1 MVNDIQNKI
10 IIVGG
15 GLIGEL
21 LHLML
26 KSKGFEIN
34 HFTKDSSV
42 KNRTFALSPSSV
54 DWLRSL
60 GLPSIFFESLSE
72 IKSMK
77 IFDSSI
83 KNSVTLNADE
93 VQKPALAYMANE
105 KDFDEAIKNTFNN
118 KKNFKKLPTDFEI
131 KKKQDQAILKLPNE
145 EHIASIII
153 ACDGANSK
161 VREKIAIDLRRH
173 NFNQTALSFELKV
186 NSEIQK
192 QAFQFFLKESILAV
206 LPIRQG
212 LVSIVWSCNA
222 NFFTKLNDL
231 DDKSIENELSQIIG
245 NYYKD
250 IKITTKKESFPLFMN
265 SVESIFKDRVLL
277 VGDSAHFIHPMAG
290 QGLNLGI
297 RDIIFLEKII
307 DRKNYLD
314 IGLRGFLRKYER
326 ARKEDVSQMG
336 FLTLGLNWIFSKK
349 SSIVT
354 DLIEKGMGVL
364 DKSKFLKQQL
374 IKKAIS

>member
-21 LHLML
+21 LHMML
-26 KSKGFEIN
+26 KSKGFEIS
-34 HFTKDSSV
+34 HFIKDSNV

-83 KNSVTLNADE
+83 KNSVTLNADD

-105 KDFDEAIKNTFNN
+105 RDFDEAIKNTFN
-118 KKNFKKLPTDFEI
+118 KKNFKKLPTDFKI
-131 KKKQDQAILKLPNE
+131 QKKQDQAILKLPNE

-186 NSEIQK
+186 NTEIQN
-192 QAFQFFLKESILAV
+192 QAFQFFLNESILAV

-212 LVSIVWSCNA
+212 LVSIVWSCNS
-222 NFFTKLNDL
+222 NFFTKLNGL
-231 DDKSIENELSQIIG
+231 DDKSIEHELSQIIG

-250 IKITTKKESFPLFMN
+250 IKITSKKESFPLFMN

-354 DLIEKGMGVL
+354 VAIEKGMGVL

>member
-21 LHLML
+21 LHMML

-83 KNSVTLNADE
+83 KNSVTLNADDA
-93 VQKPALAYMANE
+93 QKPALAYMVNE
-105 KDFDEAIKNTFNN
+105 KDFDEAIKNTFDN
-118 KKNFKKLPTDFEI
+118 KNLKKLSTDFEI
-131 KKKQDQAILKLPNE
+131 KKKQDHAILKLPNE
-145 EHIASIII
+145 DHMASIII

-161 VREKIAIDLRRH
+161 VREKIAIDLRKH

-186 NSEIQK
+186 KSEIQK

-212 LVSIVWSCNA
+212 LVSIVWSCNSS
-222 NFFTKLNDL
+222 FFTKLNGL

-250 IKITTKKESFPLFMN
+250 IKIASKKESFPLFMN

-307 DRKNYLD
+307 DRKKYLD

-326 ARKEDVSQMG
+326 ARKEDVSQIG
-336 FLTLGLNWIFSKK
+336 FLTFGLNWIFSKK

-354 DLIEKGMGVL
+354 GLIEKGMGVL

>member
-10 IIVGG
+10 IIIGG

-34 HFTKDSSV
+34 HFAKALKI

-60 GLPSIFFESLSE
+60 GFPSSFFEALSE

-83 KNSVTLNADE
+83 KNSVTLDAED
-93 VQKPALAYMANE
+93 VHKPALAYMVNE
-105 KDFDEAIKNTFNN
+105 KDFNVAIKKTFNN
-118 KKNFKKLPTDFEI
+118 EKNFKKLSTDFEI
-131 KKKQDQAILKLPNE
+131 KTEQEQVILKFHNE
-145 EHIASIII
+145 EHKASIII
-153 ACDGANSK
+153 ACDGANSM
-161 VREKIAIDLRRH
+161 VREKIAINPLKHD
-173 NFNQTALSFELKV
+173 FKQTALSFELKV
-186 NSEIQK
+186 KSEIQK

-206 LPIRQG
+206 LPIRKG
-212 LVSIVWSCNA
+212 LVSIVWSCDYQ
-222 NFFTKLNDL
+222 FFEKLNNL
-231 DDKSIENELSQIIG
+231 DDKSIENELNLIIG

-250 IKITTKKESFPLFMN
+250 IKIASKKEYFPLFMN

-277 VGDSAHFIHPMAG
+277 VGDAAHFIHPMAG

-297 RDIIFLEKII
+297 RDIIFLEKNI
-307 DRKNYLD
+307 DKKDYMD
-314 IGLRGFLRKYER
+314 IGLKGFLRKYER
-326 ARKEDVSQMG
+326 VRKEDVSQMG
-336 FLTLGLNWIFSKK
+336 FLTFGLNWIFSKK
-349 SSIVT
+349 STIVIGM
-354 DLIEKGMGVL
+354 IEKGMSML

-374 IKKAIS
+374 IKKAI

>member
-1 MVNDIQNKI
+1 
-10 IIVGG
+10 
-15 GLIGEL
+15 
-21 LHLML
+21 
-26 KSKGFEIN
+26 
-34 HFTKDSSV
+34 
-42 KNRTFALSPSSV
+42 
-54 DWLRSL
+54 
-60 GLPSIFFESLSE
+60 
-72 IKSMK
+72 MK

-83 KNSVTLNADE
+83 KNSVTLNADDA
-93 VQKPALAYMANE
+93 QKPALAYMANE
-105 KDFDEAIKNTFNN
+105 RDFDEAIKNTFNN

-131 KKKQDQAILKLPNE
+131 QKKQDQAILKLPNE

-161 VREKIAIDLRRH
+161 VRKKIAIDLRRH

-186 NSEIQK
+186 NSKIQK

-212 LVSIVWSCNA
+212 LVSIVWSCNS
-222 NFFTKLNDL
+222 NFFTKLNGL
-231 DDKSIENELSQIIG
+231 DDKSIEHELSQIIG

-250 IKITTKKESFPLFMN
+250 IKIASKKESFPLFMN

-307 DRKNYLD
+307 DRKNYQD

-354 DLIEKGMGVL
+354 GAIEKGMGVL

>member
-1 MVNDIQNKI
+1 M
-10 IIVGG
+10 
-15 GLIGEL
+15 
-21 LHLML
+21 
-26 KSKGFEIN
+26 
-34 HFTKDSSV
+34 
-42 KNRTFALSPSSV
+42 
-54 DWLRSL
+54 
-60 GLPSIFFESLSE
+60 
-72 IKSMK
+72 
-77 IFDSSI
+77 
-83 KNSVTLNADE
+83 
-93 VQKPALAYMANE
+93 
-105 KDFDEAIKNTFNN
+105 
-118 KKNFKKLPTDFEI
+118 
-131 KKKQDQAILKLPNE
+131 
-145 EHIASIII
+145 
-153 ACDGANSK
+153 
-161 VREKIAIDLRRH
+161 
-173 NFNQTALSFELKV
+173 
-186 NSEIQK
+186 
-192 QAFQFFLKESILAV
+192 

-212 LVSIVWSCNA
+212 LVSIVWSCNS
-222 NFFTKLNDL
+222 NFFTKLNGL

-250 IKITTKKESFPLFMN
+250 IKIASKKESFPLFMN

-354 DLIEKGMGVL
+354 GVIEKGMGVL

>member
-10 IIVGG
+10 IIIGG

-21 LHLML
+21 LHIML

-34 HFTKDSSV
+34 HFAKVSKI
-42 KNRTFALSPSSV
+42 KNRTFALSPSCV

-60 GLPSIFFESLSE
+60 GFPSLFFESLSA

-83 KNSVTLNADE
+83 KNSVTFNAEDAH
-93 VQKPALAYMANE
+93 KPALAYMVNE
-105 KDFDEAIKNTFNN
+105 KYFNEAIKKTFNN
-118 KKNFKKLPTDFEI
+118 EKNFKKLSTDFEI
-131 KKKQDQAILKLPNE
+131 KKEQEQAILKLYNE
-145 EHIASIII
+145 EHKASIII
-153 ACDGANSK
+153 ACDGANSM
-161 VREKIAIDLRRH
+161 VREKISINSLKHD
-173 NFNQTALSFELKV
+173 FKQTALSFELKV
-186 NSEIQK
+186 KSEIQK
-192 QAFQFFLKESILAV
+192 QAVQFFLKDSILAV
-206 LPIRQG
+206 LPIRKG
-212 LVSIVWSCNA
+212 LVSIVWSCDNQ
-222 NFFTKLNDL
+222 FFEKLNNL
-231 DDKSIENELSQIIG
+231 DDKSIENKLNLVIG

-250 IKITTKKESFPLFMN
+250 IKIASQKESFPLFMN

-277 VGDSAHFIHPMAG
+277 IGDAAHFIHPMAG

-297 RDIIFLEKII
+297 RDIISLEKNI
-307 DRKNYLD
+307 DKKDYMD

-326 ARKEDVSQMG
+326 TRKEDVSQIG

-349 SSIVT
+349 SSIV
-354 DLIEKGMGVL
+354 IGVIAKGMGLL
-364 DKSKFLKQQL
+364 DKSKFIKQQL

>member
-21 LHLML
+21 LHMML

-34 HFTKDSSV
+34 HFTKDSNV

-83 KNSVTLNADE
+83 KNSVTLNADDA
-93 VQKPALAYMANE
+93 QKPALAYMVNE
-105 KDFDEAIKNTFNN
+105 KDFDEAIKNTFDN
-118 KKNFKKLPTDFEI
+118 KNLKKLSTDFEI
-131 KKKQDQAILKLPNE
+131 QKKQDQAILKLPNE
-145 EHIASIII
+145 DHMASIII

-161 VREKIAIDLRRH
+161 VREKIAIDLRKH

-186 NSEIQK
+186 KSEIQK

-212 LVSIVWSCNA
+212 LVSIVWSCNS
-222 NFFTKLNDL
+222 NFFTKLNGL

-250 IKITTKKESFPLFMN
+250 IKIASKKESFPLFMN

-307 DRKNYLD
+307 DRKKYLD

-326 ARKEDVSQMG
+326 ARKEDVGQMG

-354 DLIEKGMGVL
+354 GLIEKGMGVL

>member
-15 GLIGEL
+15 GLIGVL
-21 LHLML
+21 LHMML

-34 HFTKDSSV
+34 HFTKDSSF

-54 DWLRSL
+54 DWLKSL

-83 KNSVTLNADE
+83 KNSVTLNADDA
-93 VQKPALAYMANE
+93 QKPALAYMVNE
-105 KDFDEAIKNTFNN
+105 KDFDEAIKNTFDN
-118 KKNFKKLPTDFEI
+118 KNLKKLSTDFEI
-131 KKKQDQAILKLPNE
+131 QKKQDQAILKLPNE
-145 EHIASIII
+145 DHMASIII

-161 VREKIAIDLRRH
+161 VREKIAIDLRKH

-186 NSEIQK
+186 KSKIHK

-206 LPIRQG
+206 LPIREG
-212 LVSIVWSCNA
+212 LVSIVWSCNS
-222 NFFTKLNDL
+222 NFFTKLNGL

-250 IKITTKKESFPLFMN
+250 IKIASKKESFPLFMN

-307 DRKNYLD
+307 DRKKYLD

-326 ARKEDVSQMG
+326 VRKEDVSQMG

-354 DLIEKGMGVL
+354 GLIEKGMGVL

>member
-21 LHLML
+21 LHMML
-26 KSKGFEIN
+26 KAKGFEIN
-34 HFTKDSSV
+34 HFTKDSNV
-42 KNRTFALSPSSV
+42 KNRTFALSPSSI

-83 KNSVTLNADE
+83 KNSVTLNAGDA
-93 VQKPALAYMANE
+93 QKHALAYMANE

-118 KKNFKKLPTDFEI
+118 KNLKKLSTDFNI
-131 KKKQDQAILKLPNE
+131 QKKQDQVILKLPNG
-145 EHIASIII
+145 EHIASVII

-186 NSEIQK
+186 KSEIQK

-212 LVSIVWSCNA
+212 LVSIVWSCDS
-222 NFFTKLNDL
+222 NFFTKLNDF
-231 DDKSIENELSQIIG
+231 DDKTIENELSQIIG

-250 IKITTKKESFPLFMN
+250 IKIVSKKESFPLFMN

-297 RDIIFLEKII
+297 RDIISLEKII
-307 DRKNYLD
+307 DRQNYLD

-336 FLTLGLNWIFSKK
+336 FLTLGLNWIFSRK

-354 DLIEKGMGVL
+354 GLVEKGMGVL
-364 DKSKFLKQQL
+364 DKSKFIKQQL

>member
-21 LHLML
+21 LHMML

-34 HFTKDSSV
+34 HFTKDSNV
-42 KNRTFALSPSSV
+42 KNRTFALSPSSI

-83 KNSVTLNADE
+83 KNSVTLNADDA
-93 VQKPALAYMANE
+93 QKQALAYMANE
-105 KDFDEAIKNTFNN
+105 KDFIEAIKNSFNN
-118 KKNFKKLPTDFEI
+118 KNLKKLSTDFNI
-131 KKKQDQAILKLPNE
+131 QKKQDQAILKLPNG
-145 EHIASIII
+145 EHVASVII

-161 VREKIAIDLRRH
+161 VREKIAIDLHRH

-186 NSEIQK
+186 KSEIQK

-212 LVSIVWSCNA
+212 LVSIVWSCNS

-250 IKITTKKESFPLFMN
+250 IKIVSKKESFPLFMN

-297 RDIIFLEKII
+297 RDIISLEKII
-307 DRKNYLD
+307 DRQNYLD

-336 FLTLGLNWIFSKK
+336 FLTLGLNWIFSRK
-349 SSIVT
+349 SSIVIG
-354 DLIEKGMGVL
+354 LIEKGMGML

>member
-21 LHLML
+21 LHMML
-26 KSKGFEIN
+26 KAKGFEIN
-34 HFTKDSSV
+34 HFTKDSNV
-42 KNRTFALSPSSV
+42 KNRTFALSPSSI

-83 KNSVTLNADE
+83 KNSVTLNADDA
-93 VQKPALAYMANE
+93 QKQALAYMANE

-118 KKNFKKLPTDFEI
+118 KNLKKLSTDFNI
-131 KKKQDQAILKLPNE
+131 QKKQDQAILKLPNG
-145 EHIASIII
+145 EHIASVII

-186 NSEIQK
+186 KSEIQK

-212 LVSIVWSCNA
+212 LVSIVWSCNS

-250 IKITTKKESFPLFMN
+250 IKIVSKKESFPLFMN

-297 RDIIFLEKII
+297 RDIISLEKII
-307 DRKNYLD
+307 DRQNYLD

-336 FLTLGLNWIFSKK
+336 FLTLGLNWIFSRK

-354 DLIEKGMGVL
+354 GLVEKGMGVL
-364 DKSKFLKQQL
+364 DKSKFIKQQL

>member
-21 LHLML
+21 LHMML

-34 HFTKDSSV
+34 HFTKDSNV

-83 KNSVTLNADE
+83 KNSVTLNADDA
-93 VQKPALAYMANE
+93 QKPALAYMVNE
-105 KDFDEAIKNTFNN
+105 KDFDEAIKNTFDN
-118 KKNFKKLPTDFEI
+118 KNLKKLSTDFEI
-131 KKKQDQAILKLPNE
+131 QKKQDQAILKLPNE
-145 EHIASIII
+145 DHMASIII

-161 VREKIAIDLRRH
+161 VREKIAIDLRKH

-186 NSEIQK
+186 KSEIQK

-212 LVSIVWSCNA
+212 LVSIVWSCNSS
-222 NFFTKLNDL
+222 FFTKLNGL

-250 IKITTKKESFPLFMN
+250 IKIASKKESFPLFMN

-307 DRKNYLD
+307 DRKKYLD

-354 DLIEKGMGVL
+354 GLIEKGMGVL

>member
-21 LHLML
+21 LHMML

-34 HFTKDSSV
+34 HFTKDSNV
-42 KNRTFALSPSSV
+42 KNRTFALSPSSI

-83 KNSVTLNADE
+83 KNSVTLNADDA
-93 VQKPALAYMANE
+93 QKQALAYMANE
-105 KDFDEAIKNTFNN
+105 KDFIEAIKNSFNN
-118 KKNFKKLPTDFEI
+118 KNLKKLSTDFNI
-131 KKKQDQAILKLPNE
+131 QKKQDQAILKLPNG
-145 EHIASIII
+145 EHVASVII

-161 VREKIAIDLRRH
+161 VREKIAIDLHRH

-186 NSEIQK
+186 KSEIQK

-212 LVSIVWSCNA
+212 LVSIVWSCNS

-250 IKITTKKESFPLFMN
+250 IKIVSKKESFPLFMN
-265 SVESIFKDRVLL
+265 RVESIFKDRVLL

-297 RDIIFLEKII
+297 RDIISLEKII
-307 DRKNYLD
+307 DRQNYLD

-326 ARKEDVSQMG
+326 SRKEDVSQMG
-336 FLTLGLNWIFSKK
+336 FLTLGLNWIFSRK

-354 DLIEKGMGVL
+354 GLVEKGMGVL
-364 DKSKFLKQQL
+364 DKSKFIKQQL

>member
-10 IIVGG
+10 IIIGG

-21 LHLML
+21 LHMML

-34 HFTKDSSV
+34 HFTKDANV

-77 IFDSSI
+77 IFDSSF
-83 KNSVTLNADE
+83 KNSVTLNADDA
-93 VQKPALAYMANE
+93 QKQALAYMANE
-105 KDFDEAIKNTFNN
+105 KDFDEAIKNTRNN
-118 KKNFKKLPTDFEI
+118 KNLKKLPTDFNI
-131 KKKQDQAILKLPNE
+131 QKKQDQAILKLPNGE
-145 EHIASIII
+145 YIASVII

-186 NSEIQK
+186 KSEIQK

-212 LVSIVWSCNA
+212 LVSIVWSCNS

-250 IKITTKKESFPLFMN
+250 IKIISKKESFPLFMN

-297 RDIIFLEKII
+297 RDIISLEKII
-307 DRKNYLD
+307 DRENYLD

-336 FLTLGLNWIFSKK
+336 FLTLGLNWIFSRK

-354 DLIEKGMGVL
+354 GLVEKGMGVL
-364 DKSKFLKQQL
+364 DKSKFIKQQL

>member
-21 LHLML
+21 LHMML

-34 HFTKDSSV
+34 HFTKDSNV
-42 KNRTFALSPSSV
+42 KNRTFALSPSSI

-83 KNSVTLNADE
+83 KNSVTLNADDA
-93 VQKPALAYMANE
+93 QKQALAYMANE
-105 KDFDEAIKNTFNN
+105 KDFIEAIKNSFNN
-118 KKNFKKLPTDFEI
+118 KNLKKLSTDFNI
-131 KKKQDQAILKLPNE
+131 QKKQDQAILKLPNG
-145 EHIASIII
+145 EHVASVII

-161 VREKIAIDLRRH
+161 VREKIAIDLHRH

-186 NSEIQK
+186 KSEIQK

-212 LVSIVWSCNA
+212 LVSIVWSCNS

-250 IKITTKKESFPLFMN
+250 IKIVSKKESFPLFMN

-297 RDIIFLEKII
+297 RDIISLEKII
-307 DRKNYLD
+307 DRQNYLD

-326 ARKEDVSQMG
+326 SRKEDVSQMG
-336 FLTLGLNWIFSKK
+336 FLTLGLNWIFSRK

-354 DLIEKGMGVL
+354 GLVEKGMGVL
-364 DKSKFLKQQL
+364 DKSKFIKQQL

>member
-10 IIVGG
+10 IIIGG

-34 HFTKDSSV
+34 HFTKDSNV

-60 GLPSIFFESLSE
+60 GLPSIFFESLRE

-83 KNSVTLNADE
+83 KNSVTLNAEDA
-93 VQKPALAYMANE
+93 QKPVLAYMVNE
-105 KDFDEAIKNTFNN
+105 KDFDEAIKNTFDN
-118 KKNFKKLPTDFEI
+118 KNLKKLSTDFEI
-131 KKKQDQAILKLPNE
+131 QKKQDQAILKLPNE
-145 EHIASIII
+145 DHMASIII

-161 VREKIAIDLRRH
+161 VRENIAIDLRKH

-186 NSEIQK
+186 KSEIQK

-212 LVSIVWSCNA
+212 LVSIVWSCNS
-222 NFFTKLNDL
+222 NFFTKLNGL

-250 IKITTKKESFPLFMN
+250 IKINSKKESFPLFMN

-307 DRKNYLD
+307 DRKNYQD

-354 DLIEKGMGVL
+354 GLIGKGMGVL

>member
-21 LHLML
+21 LHMML

-83 KNSVTLNADE
+83 KNSVTLNADDA
-93 VQKPALAYMANE
+93 QKPALAYMVNE
-105 KDFDEAIKNTFNN
+105 KDFDGAIKNTFDN
-118 KKNFKKLPTDFEI
+118 KNLKKLSTDFEI
-131 KKKQDQAILKLPNE
+131 QKKQDQTILKLPNE
-145 EHIASIII
+145 DHMASIII

-161 VREKIAIDLRRH
+161 VREKIAIDLRKH

-186 NSEIQK
+186 KSDIQK

-206 LPIRQG
+206 LPIREG
-212 LVSIVWSCNA
+212 LVSIVWSCNS
-222 NFFTKLNDL
+222 NFFTKLNGL
-231 DDKSIENELSQIIG
+231 EDKSIENELSQIIG

-250 IKITTKKESFPLFMN
+250 IKIASKKESFPLFMN

-307 DRKNYLD
+307 DRKKYLD

-326 ARKEDVSQMG
+326 ARKEDVSQIG
-336 FLTLGLNWIFSKK
+336 FLTFGLNWIFSKK

-354 DLIEKGMGVL
+354 GLIEKGMGVL